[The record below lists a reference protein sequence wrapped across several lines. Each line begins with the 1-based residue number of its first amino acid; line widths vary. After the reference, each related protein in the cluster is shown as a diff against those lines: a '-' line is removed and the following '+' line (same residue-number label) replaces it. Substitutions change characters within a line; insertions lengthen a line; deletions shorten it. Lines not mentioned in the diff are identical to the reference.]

1 MHEIAQ
7 FGDNMYEIAQVGD
20 NMHGIAKKLIEI
32 CRVGGRCEVEVCGWG
47 VTVGIQTDNVT
58 SFFCVKIKCKF
69 YEAVRYSKQ
78 VNPIIYS
85 GLLPFQSNKL

>member
-1 MHEIAQ
+1 MHGIAQ

-58 SFFCVKIKCKF
+58 SFFC
-69 YEAVRYSKQ
+69 A
-78 VNPIIYS
+78 IIAINGCINLCMRVYVYVCV
-85 GLLPFQSNKL
+85 FVCV

>member
-7 FGDNMYEIAQVGD
+7 LGDNIYEIAQVGVD
-20 NMHGIAKKLIEI
+20 MHGIAKNLIEN

-58 SFFCVKIKCKF
+58 SFFCGKIKCEF
-69 YEAVRYSKQ
+69 YEAVRSSKQ
-78 VNPIIYS
+78 
-85 GLLPFQSNKL
+85 